1 MDTAFC
7 ESLSAVFRR
16 VFASQQAI
24 LAGLSGGLDSV
35 VLLHALR
42 QWQTAERPALR
53 LRAIYIH
60 HGLNPLADDWA
71 EHCRTF
77 CDSLSVPFQVCR
89 VQVDPRKKGI
99 EAAARDARYQAFRE
113 VIAPDEALVTAQHL
127 DDQSETFFLALKR
140 GSGPAGLSAMPE
152 QMAFG
157 ANPLIRPL
165 LSFSRAQLEQYAQ
178 YYQLS
183 WVEDDSNQD
192 RRYDRNFLRHAV
204 LPQLNARWPHFA
216 QAVSRSAALCG
227 EQEALLDELL
237 LPELMQLTDADN
249 GLSFIPLLS
258 AGTAKRN
265 GILRRWLKHC
275 GVQMPSQHQL
285 ALLWQEVAL
294 AKPDA
299 EPGYCLK
306 PVTIRR
312 YQNKL
317 YVTEKTAGLSA
328 CCLPWELSSV
338 LQLPDDAGVLRVA
351 ETVTSPDSVSVVRP
365 PRPDEQVTVRFGL
378 QGHYH
383 ICGRDR
389 GRSAKKLWQECG
401 VAPWLRERT
410 PLLWYN
416 DTLIAAVG
424 VFVTKE
430 GEADEAKLMIMQEKN
445 NPADGVAELFRTVSD
460 Q

>member
-53 LRAIYIH
+53 LRAVYIH

-71 EHCRTF
+71 DHCRIF
-77 CDSLSVPFQVCR
+77 CDSLSVPFQVCH

-178 YYQLS
+178 YHQLS
-183 WVEDDSNQD
+183 WVDDDSNQD

-249 GLSFIPLLS
+249 GLFLIPLLS

-265 GILRRWLKHC
+265 AILRRWLKHC

-312 YQNKL
+312 YQNDRKNRWVIRL
-317 YVTEKTAGLSA
+317 
-328 CCLPWELSSV
+328 LP
-338 LQLPDDAGVLRVA
+338 
-351 ETVTSPDSVSVVRP
+351 
-365 PRPDEQVTVRFGL
+365 
-378 QGHYH
+378 
-383 ICGRDR
+383 
-389 GRSAKKLWQECG
+389 
-401 VAPWLRERT
+401 
-410 PLLWYN
+410 
-416 DTLIAAVG
+416 AVG
-424 VFVTKE
+424 SALCAAT
-430 GEADEAKLMIMQEKN
+430 A
-445 NPADGVAELFRTVSD
+445 
-460 Q
+460 

>member
-16 VFASQQAI
+16 VFASRQAI

-53 LRAIYIH
+53 LRAVYIH

-77 CDSLSVPFQVCR
+77 CGSLSVPFQVFR
-89 VQVDPRKKGI
+89 VQVDPRKKGV

-113 VIAPDEALVTAQHL
+113 VIAPGEALVTAQHL

-178 YYQLS
+178 YHQLS

-249 GLSFIPLLS
+249 GLSFIPLLR

-285 ALLWQEVAL
+285 VLLWQEVAL

-299 EPGYCLK
+299 EPGYYLK

-317 YVTEKTAGLSA
+317 YVTEKTAGLSDY
-328 CCLPWELSSV
+328 CLPWDLHSA
-338 LQLPDDAGVLRVA
+338 LQLPDDAGILRVA
-351 ETVTSPDSVSVVRP
+351 GIVSRQGVISVVRP

-389 GRSAKKLWQECG
+389 GRSAKKLWQESG

-430 GEADEAKLMIMQEKN
+430 GEADEAKLMIMQEKS

>member
-42 QWQTAERPALR
+42 QWQTAERPVLR
-53 LRAIYIH
+53 LRAVYIH

-265 GILRRWLKHC
+265 AILRRWLKHC

-285 ALLWQEVAL
+285 TLLWQEVAL

-299 EPGYCLK
+299 EPGYYLK

-317 YVTEKTAGLSA
+317 YVTEKTAGLSEY
-328 CCLPWELSSV
+328 CLPWDLHSA
-338 LQLPDDAGVLRVA
+338 LLLPDDAGILRVA
-351 ETVTSPDSVSVVRP
+351 EAVTPQDSVSVVRP
-365 PRPDEQVTVRFGL
+365 PRPDEQVAVRFGL

-389 GRSAKKLWQECG
+389 GRSAKKLWQESG

-430 GEADEAKLMIMQEKN
+430 GKADEAKLMIMQEKS